1 MPLILHLTV
10 ARKIIV
16 LVQIYDKIERVWLRL
31 SIELLC
37 GAQKLRADAFQ
48 RPLLFT
54 CAKEYDHSAATL
66 HPASKDSTNEQ

>member
-1 MPLILHLTV
+1 MPVILHLTV

-37 GAQKLRADAFQ
+37 GSQKLRADAFQ
-48 RPLLFT
+48 RPLVELGMIFHF
-54 CAKEYDHSAATL
+54 CVLLLAL
-66 HPASKDSTNEQ
+66 I